1 MKKFLFVI
9 VSLLSFSWA
18 LAQVNINTAT
28 AQELQTLNGIGPA
41 KAAAIVEYRTANGPF
56 KSPEDIKNV
65 RGIGKG
71 IYQKI
76 SSEIT
81 VGNGQTARTPAARA
95 CSRSPAHPGRD
106 QGAPKA
112 HGPVAQLVE
121 QRVYTAAVVGSN
133 PAGST
138 TGLLDGPLSCAVRVS
153 ASGSRAALRARGGRP
168 SARPAP
174 GGVG

>member
-65 RGIGKG
+65 RGIGND

-81 VGNGQTARTPAARA
+81 VGNGQTARTPAAR
-95 CSRSPAHPGRD
+95 PA
-106 QGAPKA
+106 
-112 HGPVAQLVE
+112 AQ
-121 QRVYTAAVVGSN
+121 QQQPQPATPAAK
-133 PAGST
+133 P
-138 TGLLDGPLSCAVRVS
+138 S
-153 ASGSRAALRARGGRP
+153 ASKPAAT
-168 SARPAP
+168 RPAANKP
-174 GGVG
+174 AAANP

>member
-41 KAAAIVEYRTANGPF
+41 KATAIVEYRTANGPF

-65 RGIGKG
+65 RGIGNG

-81 VGNGQTARTPAARA
+81 VGNGQTARTPAAR
-95 CSRSPAHPGRD
+95 PATQQQQP
-106 QGAPKA
+106 QP
-112 HGPVAQLVE
+112 
-121 QRVYTAAVVGSN
+121 AAAK
-133 PAGST
+133 PATPAAKPATSAAK
-138 TGLLDGPLSCAVRVS
+138 PS
-153 ASGSRAALRARGGRP
+153 ASKPAA
-168 SARPAP
+168 ARPAANKP
-174 GGVG
+174 AAANP

>member
-65 RGIGKG
+65 RGIGNG

-81 VGNGQTARTPAARA
+81 VGNGQAARTPAA
-95 CSRSPAHPGRD
+95 SPA
-106 QGAPKA
+106 
-112 HGPVAQLVE
+112 AQ
-121 QRVYTAAVVGSN
+121 QQPQPAAAK
-133 PAGST
+133 PAT
-138 TGLLDGPLSCAVRVS
+138 P
-153 ASGSRAALRARGGRP
+153 AAKPAANKP
-168 SARPAP
+168 AAARPAAAKP
-174 GGVG
+174 AAANP

>member
-1 MKKFLFVI
+1 MNRFIFILTRLQGVKIMKKFLFVI

-65 RGIGKG
+65 RGIGNG

-81 VGNGQTARTPAARA
+81 VGNGQTARTPAAR
-95 CSRSPAHPGRD
+95 PATQQQQP
-106 QGAPKA
+106 QP
-112 HGPVAQLVE
+112 
-121 QRVYTAAVVGSN
+121 AAAK
-133 PAGST
+133 PATPAAKPATSAAK
-138 TGLLDGPLSCAVRVS
+138 PS
-153 ASGSRAALRARGGRP
+153 ASKPAAT
-168 SARPAP
+168 RPAANKP
-174 GGVG
+174 AAANP